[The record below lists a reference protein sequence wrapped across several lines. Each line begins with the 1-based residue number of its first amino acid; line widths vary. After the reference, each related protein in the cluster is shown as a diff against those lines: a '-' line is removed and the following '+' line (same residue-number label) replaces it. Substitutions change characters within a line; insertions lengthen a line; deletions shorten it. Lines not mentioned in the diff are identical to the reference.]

1 LGDAKG
7 RKLRSVK
14 ASIATIQGAKDV
26 IAGETTTT
34 TTTGDWGLILDLIF
48 NSVIRRIQ
56 QVVFNRLVKQ
66 VSLTIL
72 AVTLPRLRFIALR
85 LITQHN

>member
-1 LGDAKG
+1 
-7 RKLRSVK
+7 
-14 ASIATIQGAKDV
+14 
-26 IAGETTTT
+26 
-34 TTTGDWGLILDLIF
+34 
-48 NSVIRRIQ
+48 VIRRIQ